1 MQNYK
6 NHRRYEPGYH
16 VITAILLIAFLG
28 GSVNNAR
35 ISTKENQYSACLL
48 VLAAIIM
55 LLLYWYLRA
64 FPLKAQDRAIRAEE
78 NFRHYLL
85 TNKQLD
91 PSLRMSQV
99 VALRFASDAE
109 FPALA
114 ERAVAENMSSENI
127 KKAITQWKEDNN
139 RV

>member
-6 NHRRYEPGYH
+6 THRRYDIGYH
-16 VITAILLIAFLG
+16 IITSVLIIAFLG
-28 GSVNNAR
+28 GAINNAR

-55 LLLYWYLRA
+55 LLLYWFLRA

-78 NFRHYLL
+78 NFRHYIL
-85 TNKQLD
+85 TNRQLD
-91 PSLRMSQV
+91 PRLKMSQV
-99 VALRFASDAE
+99 VALRFAPDDE
-109 FPALA
+109 FVPLA
-114 ERAVAENMSSENI
+114 QKAADENLSSEQI
-127 KKAITQWKEDNN
+127 KKSIKNWKPDNN

>member
-1 MQNYK
+1 
-6 NHRRYEPGYH
+6 
-16 VITAILLIAFLG
+16 
-28 GSVNNAR
+28 
-35 ISTKENQYSACLL
+35 
-48 VLAAIIM
+48 
-55 LLLYWYLRA
+55 
-64 FPLKAQDRAIRAEE
+64 
-78 NFRHYLL
+78 
-85 TNKQLD
+85 
-91 PSLRMSQV
+91 MSQV